1 MVNPEPPRTPSPLL
15 ARLRQAVYVLLLLA
29 ALAFVAAQRA
39 TLANL
44 WRGQAL
50 TFLGASGLMALGTLL
65 QARSFI
71 AFIDVSHALR
81 TSAFARVWAVST
93 LANYLGPLQP
103 GVALRIAYLKTCGL
117 TVADGVLATGRML
130 AVSVWMAALGLGA
143 GLMVWNAASWPLAL
157 GLWSASIAAL
167 AGRGPLL
174 RALERCARPQWLVR
188 HRQALRRALS
198 GWAAQGL
205 AAVAAQYVLSTILL
219 HWVYG
224 RFGASLTLAQAL
236 VMTCAVYVSSLVSL
250 LPGNFGVL
258 EAIYLAAGHTAGLST
273 VEAAALAG
281 LLRAAHIAASA
292 SLALIGIP
300 HPRCAQG

>member
-1 MVNPEPPRTPSPLL
+1 MASLEPLHLRSPHL
-15 ARLRQAVYVLLLLA
+15 ARLRQAVYVLFLLA

-50 TFLGASGLMALGTLL
+50 TFLGASGLMLLGIFL

-71 AFIDVSHALR
+71 SFIDVSHALR
-81 TSAFARVWAVST
+81 TSAFARVWAVSM
-93 LANYLGPLQP
+93 LANYLSPLQP
-103 GVALRIAYLKTCGL
+103 GVALRIAYLKTRGL
-117 TVADGVLATGRML
+117 TVTDGVLATGRML
-130 AVSVWMAALGLGA
+130 AASVWTAALWLGA
-143 GLMVWNAASWPLAL
+143 GLIAWNAATWPLVL
-157 GLWSASIAAL
+157 GLWSAAIAAF

-174 RALERCARPQWLVR
+174 RALGRCARPQWLVR
-188 HRQALRRALS
+188 HREPLRRMLT
-198 GWAAQGL
+198 GWSAQGL
-205 AAVAAQYVLSTILL
+205 VAVTAQYALSTILL

-236 VMTCAVYVSSLVSL
+236 IMTCAVYVSSLFSL

-281 LLRAAHIAASA
+281 LLRASHIAAIA
-292 SLALIGIP
+292 LLVLIGIP
-300 HPRCAQG
+300 GRRRAQP